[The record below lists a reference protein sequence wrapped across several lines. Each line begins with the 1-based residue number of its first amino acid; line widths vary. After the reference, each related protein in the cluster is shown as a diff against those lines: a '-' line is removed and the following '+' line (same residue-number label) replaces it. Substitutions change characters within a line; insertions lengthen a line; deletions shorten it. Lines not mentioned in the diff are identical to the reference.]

1 MSPTFS
7 RSGSRRHATVTMS
20 TDDTVASR
28 GGCCLRLWGFL
39 GGAVGNWSL
48 WKRHPRTSCLFVGI
62 FACLQ
67 FPACPGNFCLFCEPW
82 RSHLAIVP
90 PIADCQFWQVHRI
103 FLVRRPLE
111 AVGRASFVY
120 TRNCEFP
127 SVTCGCVWNF
137 TAWSV
142 EFYICVCPDG
152 FANLTNCCVQIL
164 WPRNWLGQ
172 DLSKL
177 VGSVEKK
184 LPHWLAP
191 IFKNCGCLHAWQI
204 PWDLAQ
210 LFVCQPGHAELG
222 WQNSNQE
229 AKRRSPGLGMRGF
242 ECFPP
247 CFFVPAFVLTVTD
260 NRTITIYCVYI
271 YIYTIYIYVYIY
283 IGNLYWCNFICIYT

>member
-1 MSPTFS
+1 
-7 RSGSRRHATVTMS
+7 MS

-152 FANLTNCCVQIL
+152 FANLTAVCRFFGPEIGLDKTCPNL
-164 WPRNWLGQ
+164 WEVWRKSCRTGWHPFLRIVVACMLDKFHGIWLSCLCASQVTQSWGDRIQ
-172 DLSKL
+172 TKKQKDASLGWVCGDLSVFHRAFL
-177 VGSVEKK
+177 
-184 LPHWLAP
+184 
-191 IFKNCGCLHAWQI
+191 CLLLCLLLQ
-204 PWDLAQ
+204 
-210 LFVCQPGHAELG
+210 
-222 WQNSNQE
+222 
-229 AKRRSPGLGMRGF
+229 
-242 ECFPP
+242 
-247 CFFVPAFVLTVTD
+247 
-260 NRTITIYCVYI
+260 TIGQSQYIVYI
-271 YIYTIYIYVYIY
+271 YIYTQYIYVYIYIY